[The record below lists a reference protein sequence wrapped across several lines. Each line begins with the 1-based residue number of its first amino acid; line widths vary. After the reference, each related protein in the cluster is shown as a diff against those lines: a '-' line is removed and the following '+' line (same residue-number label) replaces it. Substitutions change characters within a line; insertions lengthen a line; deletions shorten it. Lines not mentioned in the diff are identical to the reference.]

1 VHLFFIALFCV
12 MVLLSACI
20 GLDTGHNVRFC
31 LGVKNSKSFVF
42 QIDDMY
48 IIELLQAHALS

>member
-1 VHLFFIALFCV
+1 MYLFFIALFCA

-31 LGVKNSKSFVF
+31 LGLKNSKSFVF

-48 IIELLQAHALS
+48 IIELLQANAFS